1 VLEKPQDLDERQLIP
16 RICAGEHAAF
26 QCLIEMYH
34 QIIWHTIC
42 VLVPGRVAAEDILQ
56 EVWID
61 VWRGLP
67 GFQREKAFRPWL
79 LRVVTNRCRKSS
91 RRVFP
96 FNQPLDMVEPEQL
109 VAPDDLLEHL
119 LHQETY
125 QEIQDLLRELPL
137 EQQRVLALRYFAE
150 LELAEIALVM
160 GTSIGTVKSRLHR
173 ALSRLRLHMQPVSM
187 TKGV

>member
-1 VLEKPQDLDERQLIP
+1 ML
-16 RICAGEHAAF
+16 GF
-26 QCLIEMYH
+26 TLIEMYH

-42 VLVPGRVAAEDILQ
+42 VLVPGRVAAEDIPQ

-160 GTSIGTVKSRLHR
+160 GDINRNGEIAFASCAESFEAPHAARFYDKRVLGDGNYERI
-173 ALSRLRLHMQPVSM
+173 
-187 TKGV
+187 